1 MTLPSAPAPWIA
13 DSMARPAGPTSA
25 ERDAALA
32 QLRLCHAIERTA
44 GELARCAALLDRM
57 LREIAE
63 RGHAPADGH

>member
-1 MTLPSAPAPWIA
+1 VNLPSPPAPWIV
-13 DSMARPAGPTSA
+13 DSMACRAAPTSA

-32 QLRLCHAIERTA
+32 QLRLCHAIERAA
-44 GELARCAALLDRM
+44 GELARCAVLLDRM